1 MIKSNLS
8 IPDFKL
14 QISDSN
20 LQVSDSKLQISEIN
34 NTLLDNASET
44 PEVNVLESEISNLKS
59 EIQHPLS
66 IDVKN
71 ISVSFKT
78 PKGVFTAIKNI
89 DLQVKKGEIVA
100 LIGHS
105 GCGKSTLLGTI
116 SGMTSPTEG
125 VVYANEKPVTGP
137 GPDRGIVFQNYSLLP
152 WMSVYKNIYEA
163 VDSVLKD
170 KTSAEK
176 AEISKNALQMVNLW
190 EHKDKLPSQLSGGMK
205 QRVAI
210 ARAFA
215 ISPSILLLDEPF
227 GALDALTKGT
237 MHIELLK
244 LWNLDNR
251 NKTIVMVTHDIE
263 EAIFLSDRV
272 VVLNDGPAATIKEIV
287 DVPLPRPRN
296 KKTIVHD
303 PLYIETHDKLM
314 SLLFEKFSIEDDGV
328 KYNA

>member
-1 MIKSNLS
+1 MNTIIQPIDSASDFHKIQSNKKS
-8 IPDFKL
+8 I
-14 QISDSN
+14 
-20 LQVSDSKLQISEIN
+20 
-34 NTLLDNASET
+34 
-44 PEVNVLESEISNLKS
+44 EVK
-59 EIQHPLS
+59 
-66 IDVKN
+66 D

-89 DLQVKKGEIVA
+89 DLEIKKGEIVS

-116 SGMTSPTEG
+116 SGMTTPTSG
-125 VVYANEKPVTGP
+125 SVMANDKLVEGP

-152 WMSVYKNIYEA
+152 WLTVYKNIFEA
-163 VDSVLKD
+163 VDSVFKD

-176 AEISKNALQMVNLW
+176 REITEENLKMVNLW
-190 EHKDKLPSQLSGGMK
+190 DHKDKLPGQLSGGMK

-215 ISPSILLLDEPF
+215 INPSILLLDEPF
-227 GALDALTKGT
+227 GALDALTKGS

-272 VVLNDGPAATIKEIV
+272 VVMNNGPEATIKEIV
-287 DVPLPRPRN
+287 DVPLERPRN
-296 KKTIVHD
+296 KKDIVHN
-303 PLYIETHDKLM
+303 PAYMETHDRLM
-314 SLLFEKFSIEDDGV
+314 GLLFDKFSIEDE
-328 KYNA
+328 